1 MTTYYHTYILRF
13 DEWGTFVKAYSSREL
28 IRILSEDGWEVAR
41 VSGSHFQFRH
51 PQKPGKVTVP
61 HPRKSLPVKTVRS
74 ILKQAGIELL
84 RES

>member
-1 MTTYYHTYILRF
+1 M
-13 DEWGTFVKAYSSREL
+13 KAYSSREL